1 MTTRKTLLTPAEQW
15 EKTTTY
21 YALLNRGSEDWQV
34 VGGKA
39 SSICFFHGTHH
50 SVQDD
55 DALILTSGNGMM
67 ERLGMTGISSKGA
80 RLNNYH
86 LPLRRGFD
94 IVQLPDDFIG
104 MQWHHPAI
112 GRYVA
117 DLRASRR
124 SRVSAYSP
132 ALSHC
137 KTSSGVDTER
147 ITFFGLYKSGRLP
160 GSTRTVDY
168 RLYLRFYPDGSVVT
182 TTDFN
187 HQGWRISFNPLD
199 TTSPGHADIKG
210 VFRTDGDLVTFSLS
224 TPMCW
229 SEWTEVVYTRYE
241 GQFKNGKLW
250 LRLTRYAASGKAIP
264 DKLSSLVL
272 PYRFHPF
279 VPEAFPDV

>member
-1 MTTRKTLLTPAEQW
+1 MTTRKTLFTPAEQW
-15 EKTTTY
+15 EKTATHH
-21 YALLNRGSEDWQV
+21 ALLNRCYEDWQV
-34 VGGKA
+34 VGDRV
-39 SSICFFHGTHH
+39 SSIGFFRGTHH

-55 DALILTSGNGMM
+55 DVLIVSSTNGMM

-104 MQWHHPAI
+104 MQWNHPAI

-132 ALSHC
+132 APSHC
-137 KTSSGVDTER
+137 KTSGGIDTDR
-147 ITFFGLYKSGRLP
+147 IAFFGLYKSGRLP
-160 GSTRTVDY
+160 GSTRTLDY
-168 RLYLRFYPDGSVVT
+168 RHYLRFFPDGSVVA

-187 HQGWRISFNPLD
+187 HQGWRISFDPD
-199 TTSPGHADIKG
+199 ATSPPYADTKG
-210 VFRTDGDLVTFSLS
+210 DFRTDGELITFALS
-224 TPMCW
+224 ETMSW
-229 SEWTEVVYTRYE
+229 SKWIEVVYARYE

-250 LRLTRYAASGKAIP
+250 LRLTRYALSGKAVP
-264 DKLSSLVL
+264 DKLSNLML

-279 VPEAFPDV
+279 APGAFLDC